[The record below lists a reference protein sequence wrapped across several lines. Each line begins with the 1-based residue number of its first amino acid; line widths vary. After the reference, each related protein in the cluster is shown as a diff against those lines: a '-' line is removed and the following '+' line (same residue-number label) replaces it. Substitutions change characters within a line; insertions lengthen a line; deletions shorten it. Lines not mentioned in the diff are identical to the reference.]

1 MRKIFY
7 ASILSILLAALSS
20 EARAQ
25 TPRPAGR
32 AQVPVAA
39 SAQTTPAARTPVP
52 LPASDAVL
60 TVDLKRLLTEAVP
73 RALAGD
79 PARLAQVSADIEG
92 FKTRTGIDARAFDT
106 LAVGARIV
114 KLPSG
119 ATKIDNVVAVARGT
133 FKADALIAS
142 ARAAAKGA
150 MTEQRYGGKTIYVTA
165 VNDRIKVFG
174 LAKMHVSDLALAVLD
189 AGTIAVGDPE
199 GVRGSIDAMAGRGRV
214 DGALLNSV
222 QAMTDIIAFAGNVPT
237 GAFDNADTGLPNVDR
252 AIASIRSFHG
262 SFGTTP
268 AGYQMTTVLRT
279 ETVADANQ
287 LYKTADALKQVAPG
301 FISMAG
307 ERWKF
312 ANGLVNSLKLTTK
325 GNEVRLQLDVP
336 QNDMASI
343 LRAL

>member
-1 MRKIFY
+1 MRRTFFVI
-7 ASILSILLAALSS
+7 ALALVLAALST
-20 EARAQ
+20 Q
-25 TPRPAGR
+25 
-32 AQVPVAA
+32 A
-39 SAQTTPAARTPVP
+39 SAQTSAAARTPPVP

-60 TVDLKRLLTEAVP
+60 TVDLKRLLSEAVP

-79 PARLAQVSADIEG
+79 AARLAQVNADIEG

-142 ARAAAKGA
+142 ARAAAKGG
-150 MTEQRYGGKTIYVTA
+150 MTEQSHGGKTVYVIA

-189 AGTIAVGDPE
+189 AGTIAIGDPD
-199 GVRGSIDAMAGRGRV
+199 GVRGSIDAMAGRGRIDV
-214 DGALLNSV
+214 ALLNSV
-222 QAMTDIIAFAGNVPT
+222 QSSPDLIAFAGNVPT
-237 GAFDNADTGLPNVDR
+237 GAFAGVDTGLPNVDR
-252 AIASIRSFHG
+252 AIESIRSFHG

-279 ETVADANQ
+279 ETTADANQ
-287 LYKTADALKQVAPG
+287 LYKTADALKQIAPG

-325 GNEVRLQLDVP
+325 GNEVQMRLDVP
-336 QNDMASI
+336 QSDLASI

>member
-1 MRKIFY
+1 LIF
-7 ASILSILLAALSS
+7 ALAAQSG
-20 EARAQ
+20 AQ
-25 TPRPAGR
+25 TRPAAGR
-32 AQVPVAA
+32 AQSPAAA
-39 SAQTTPAARTPVP
+39 SAQTTTAARVAVP

-60 TVDLKRLLTEAVP
+60 TVDLKRLLTEAMP

-79 PARLAQVSADIEG
+79 AARLAQVNADIEQ

-114 KLPSG
+114 KLASG
-119 ATKIDNVVAVARGT
+119 ATKIDNVVAIARGT

-142 ARAAAKGA
+142 ARAASKGA
-150 MTEQRYGGKTIYVTA
+150 MTEQSYGGKTVYVTA
-165 VNDRIKVFG
+165 INDRIKVFG

-189 AGTIAVGDPE
+189 ANTLAVGDPD

-214 DGALLNSV
+214 DQTLLSSV
-222 QAMTDIIAFAGNVPT
+222 QASPDIIAFAGNVPP
-237 GAFDNADTGLPNVDR
+237 GAFANADTGLPNVDR
-252 AIASIRSFHG
+252 AIASIRSFYG

-279 ETVADANQ
+279 GTAADANQ
-287 LYKTADALKQVAPG
+287 LYKTADALKQIAPG

-312 ANGLVNSLKLTTK
+312 ANGLVNNLKLTTK
-325 GNEVRLQLDVP
+325 GSEVQLRLDVP
-336 QNDMASI
+336 QSDMASI

>member
-1 MRKIFY
+1 MKSEPLLLGIDLGAGSLK
-7 ASILSILLAALSS
+7 ASLT
-20 EARAQ
+20 
-25 TPRPAGR
+25 TPDGSL
-32 AQVPVAA
+32 QGEGSHPVAT
-39 SAQTTPAARTPVP
+39 SAPKPGWSEQDPWDWWRAAC
-52 LPASDAVL
+52 
-60 TVDLKRLLTEAVP
+60 EAVP

-79 PARLAQVSADIEG
+79 SARLAQVNADIEG
-92 FKTRTGIDARAFDT
+92 FKTRTGIDARVFDT

-142 ARAAAKGA
+142 ARAAAKGG
-150 MTEQRYGGKTIYVTA
+150 MTEQSYGGKTIYVTA
-165 VNDRIKVFG
+165 INDRIKVFG

-189 AGTIAVGDPE
+189 AGTVAVGDPE

-214 DGALLNSV
+214 DGALLSSV
-222 QAMTDIIAFAGNVPT
+222 QNSTDLIAFAGNVPS
-237 GAFDNADTGLPNVDR
+237 GAFANADTGLPNVDR

-279 ETVADANQ
+279 ETASDANQ
-287 LYKTADALKQVAPG
+287 LYKTADALKQIAPG

-312 ANGLVNSLKLTTK
+312 ANGLVSNLKLTTK
-325 GNEVRLQLDVP
+325 GNEVQLRLDVP
-336 QNDMASI
+336 QNDIASI